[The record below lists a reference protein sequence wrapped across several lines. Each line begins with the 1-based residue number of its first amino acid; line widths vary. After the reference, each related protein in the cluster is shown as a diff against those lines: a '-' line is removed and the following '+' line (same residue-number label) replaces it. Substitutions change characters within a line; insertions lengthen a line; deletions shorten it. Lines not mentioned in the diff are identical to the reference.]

1 MRALSGICLH
11 DHGAYRRTL
20 CGAQEDTG
28 SHQDHRQEEGR
39 HLSSGGWRGRVFKE
53 VCWR

>member
-20 CGAQEDTG
+20 CGAQEDTRF
-28 SHQDHRQEEGR
+28 HPDHWKEEGC
-39 HLSSGGWRGRVFKE
+39 HLSSGKWRGRVFKE